1 MFGFLLNSIFF
12 FSGWN
17 IRCMASG
24 NMHHIVGA
32 DDSCISWGVAQNGEL
47 GYGPNGQKYVY
58 IKILEYVHHTV
69 HIRLSLTVVV
79 PYICN
84 IDHQQI
90 PKRWTFLRACMLQGN
105 YIKLYMSVC
114 ILSL

>member
-1 MFGFLLNSIFF
+1 MLGFLLNFQFIF

-24 NMHHIVGA
+24 NMHHVVGA

-58 IKILEYVHHTV
+58 IGILEYVHYTV
-69 HIRLSLTVVV
+69 LNRLSHWPL
-79 PYICN
+79 
-84 IDHQQI
+84 
-90 PKRWTFLRACMLQGN
+90 
-105 YIKLYMSVC
+105 LYHIFV
-114 ILSL
+114 I

>member
-1 MFGFLLNSIFF
+1 MLGFLLNCQFIF

-24 NMHHIVGA
+24 NMHHVVGA

-47 GYGPNGQKYVY
+47 GYGPNGQKYVH
-58 IKILEYVHHTV
+58 IKILENMFIIQYL
-69 HIRLSLTVVV
+69 IDCLTGHVV

-90 PKRWTFLRACMLQGN
+90 PKRLTFLRACMLQGN
-105 YIKLYMSVC
+105 YNTCLFAFH
-114 ILSL
+114 LF